1 MSPTAVIATTSKAEA
16 LSLYRQLLRGA
27 KKMPTPN
34 RKNFVINKTREEY
47 RSNMHLTD
55 PEEIRFCLRLADT
68 NVDTVLTQAEHLTN
82 LFNNPTYRFRD
93 EI

>member
-1 MSPTAVIATTSKAEA
+1 
-16 LSLYRQLLRGA
+16 
-27 KKMPTPN
+27 
-34 RKNFVINKTREEY
+34 
-47 RSNMHLTD
+47 MHLTD

-68 NVDTVLTQAEHLTN
+68 NVDTVLTQAEHLAN